1 MQWVQT
7 LFLLCEVAYM
17 CQLADIDPVAV
28 AEMTLRL
35 ATVLEGSTDSPSLII
50 PTKCIQL
57 HTVLLTSL
65 THSSISIS

>member
-35 ATVLEGSTDSPSLII
+35 TSVLEDNADSPPLII
-50 PTKCIQL
+50 PTEGMQL
-57 HTVLLTSL
+57 HIILLTEL
-65 THSSISIS
+65 TLF

>member
-35 ATVLEGSTDSPSLII
+35 ASVLEGGADVPSLTI
-50 PTKCIQL
+50 PTKGM
-57 HTVLLTSL
+57 
-65 THSSISIS
+65 

>member
-1 MQWVQT
+1 MQWVQI

-35 ATVLEGSTDSPSLII
+35 ASVLEGGADVPSLTI
-50 PTKCIQL
+50 PTKG
-57 HTVLLTSL
+57 V
-65 THSSISIS
+65 

>member
-7 LFLLCEVAYM
+7 LFLLCEVAYT

-35 ATVLEGSTDSPSLII
+35 ASVLEDNAESPSLII
-50 PTKCIQL
+50 PAKRTKIT
-57 HTVLLTSL
+57 HYFAGLLDIYL
-65 THSSISIS
+65 Y

>member
-7 LFLLCEVAYM
+7 LFLLCEVAYT

-35 ATVLEGSTDSPSLII
+35 ASVLEGLEDLPPLTIL
-50 PTKCIQL
+50 TKGMHLQ
-57 HTVLLTSL
+57 
-65 THSSISIS
+65 